1 MTPKNAEVRKRRFSA
16 KFGWVAGGTWGER
29 RCGSRPATGPRP
41 PGSGGK
47 LSTGEGSQ
55 ADAVFPHAGKQ
66 VRFGGSPG
74 GMGVYRVGGRRQAPE
89 RGRKPI
95 QEGDQ
100 DGPGKTA
107 GSSEET
113 NRIMIRYKS
122 LTCNVER
129 EQTILTHKINLN
141 KQREGVTYP

>member
-1 MTPKNAEVRKRRFSA
+1 M
-16 KFGWVAGGTWGER
+16 R
-29 RCGSRPATGPRP
+29 RCGSVVFP
-41 PGSGGK
+41 PNSGGLRGEHGEKEGVGVGQRPGHGLPEAAGSYRRGKALK
-47 LSTGEGSQ
+47 LMQFSLTLANKFILE
-55 ADAVFPHAGKQ
+55 DL
-66 VRFGGSPG
+66 PG

-129 EQTILTHKINLN
+129 EQTILTEL
-141 KQREGVTYP
+141 